1 MGCQCCEVMYFEEY
15 VCVWQQVLHYTALSR
30 CSSRE
35 RGCGRERGCPS
46 DSVIMIAFGAFYI
59 VPHNKNA
66 HVFVCA
72 TQSMNSC
79 FLCLSNRA
87 CFTTGAR
94 AGARPVRARGRQ
106 HGARAALHAAACH
119 GTRAEPATDPGV
131 CFMCVYRSVCVAAL
145 HAAACHGSRAK
156 PETGPGVCLCVS
168 IIYASVC
175 VSVFVCVCMCV
186 CVYVCGCTPCSR
198 VSWYVPEESKLASR
212 FVCGCAGG
220 WVHTCMCT
228 CANEMV
234 MDLPYLHMYLLSA
247 RVAK

>member
-156 PETGPGVCLCVS
+156 PATGPGVCLCVS

-175 VSVFVCVCMCV
+175 VCV
-186 CVYVCGCTPCSR
+186 CVWLHSMQQRVMAQEQSQKQVQVFVYV
-198 VSWYVPEESKLASR
+198 
-212 FVCGCAGG
+212 
-220 WVHTCMCT
+220 
-228 CANEMV
+228 
-234 MDLPYLHMYLLSA
+234 YLLSMHLCA
-247 RVAK
+247 